1 MSEFTD
7 ATTGPGHYT
16 LETLDTAQ
24 GDRNRSSFVIDL
36 RRSPRVDTRF
46 PASLVSERGTVQGLV
61 TNLSRTGLRFEG
73 DRTLSELL
81 LAGIGRQDD
90 QGPVL
95 VEISFGIPDAGA
107 GTSPVIVQARTVYL
121 IHNDADIY
129 QCGVEFREFAAG
141 ETLLEDYLHQRRAG
155 G

>member
-7 ATTGPGHYT
+7 APADNFT

-24 GDRNRSSFVIDL
+24 GERNRSSYVIDL

-46 PASLVSERGTVQGLV
+46 PASLVSERGSVQGLV

-81 LAGIGRQDD
+81 IADIGRQDD
-90 QGPVL
+90 QNPVL
-95 VEISFGIPDAGA
+95 VEISFGIPDEGA
-107 GTSPVIVQARTVYL
+107 GGSPVIVQARTVYL
-121 IHNDADIY
+121 LHNDADIF
-129 QCGVEFREFAAG
+129 QCGVEFRVFAAG
-141 ETLLEDYLHQRRAG
+141 EDLLDDYLHQRRTG